1 MRTLIL
7 SIIALVLI
15 IAGSALAADVK
26 LQWDPNTETDL
37 AGYRLYQKTDSAEP
51 PFTKIQDIPKG
62 TQTANVTGLN
72 SSHSY
77 SFAVTAY
84 NTAGLESAYSNIVTI
99 PAAPLAPGN
108 LKWSMTL
115 TVTGG
120 Q

>member
-7 SIIALVLI
+7 TILLLALAVC
-15 IAGSALAADVK
+15 AHAADVTLK
-26 LQWDPNTETDL
+26 WDANTEADL
-37 AGYRLYQKTDSAEP
+37 AGYRLYQKRDSATP
-51 PFTKIQDIPKG
+51 PFVKVQEIPKG
-62 TQTANVTGLN
+62 STTASVTGLD

-84 NTAGLESAYSNIVTI
+84 NSAGIESAYSNIVTI
-99 PAAPLAPGN
+99 PAAPIAPAG
-108 LKWSMTL
+108 LKWSLTL